1 MNKIIGIQKL
11 TQQWGMENPFLFGAH
26 HLERFPRGN
35 AEMGPDVS
43 LSGRQ
48 IGSDFSG
55 KDGFSMYHGTVVP
68 GFPAHPHRGFE
79 TVTIAQIGLVDHFD
93 SKGNEGR
100 YGNGD
105 VQWMTAGNGCQHNEM
120 FPLIR
125 PDAENPMELF
135 QLWLNLPAKDK
146 RAEPDYRMMWSEDIP
161 EVVVEGNHGQKTFV
175 RIVAGSFRG
184 TESLAPNPSSWA
196 SDKNNHVGIL
206 LIRMEPEAEIQ
217 LSAVSQSL
225 NRNLYFYRSE
235 GKLQIDG
242 TEVAASHRIK
252 LDGNQIVG
260 ITNGTRESFL
270 LLLEGEP
277 IQEPVAHYGPFVMN
291 SQQELREAFDD
302 YQQTEFGGWPWE
314 RHDQVHSRD
323 TGRFARYSDGR
334 TEHR

>member
-1 MNKIIGIQKL
+1 MRKIIGIQKL

-26 HLERFPRGN
+26 HLERYPRGN
-35 AEMGPDVS
+35 AEMGPDIS
-43 LSGRQ
+43 LAGRQ

-105 VQWMTAGNGCQHNEM
+105 VQWMTAGSGCQHNEM

-125 PDAENPMELF
+125 SDAENPMELF

-146 RAEPDYRMMWSEDIP
+146 MTEPDYRMMWSEDIP
-161 EVVVEGNHGQKTFV
+161 EVVVESYYGRKTFV
-175 RIVAGSFRG
+175 RIVAGSYRG

-196 SDKNNHVGIL
+196 SDKDNHVRIL
-206 LIRMEPEAEIQ
+206 FIRMEPESELQ
-217 LSAVSQSL
+217 LSAVSPTL

-242 TEVAASHRIK
+242 TDVAAAHRIK
-252 LDGNQIVG
+252 LDGNQSID

-270 LLLEGEP
+270 ILLEGEP
-277 IQEPVAHYGPFVMN
+277 IPEPVAHYGPFVMN
-291 SQQELREAFDD
+291 SQQELRQAFDD